1 MELAFGQVM
10 LIIGCMAFAEN
21 SFAFRNNIRRRRNK
35 PELDSG
41 KRWIFYIRWLVIW
54 ELIFGIVTECRAWR
68 NVVDFGNLY
77 LGSASYREEKDNII
91 EYQEEEKRDDKGKY
105 YLIHCVERYR
115 IKKNEDD
122 IVNVLEEIIDK
133 EFGSR
138 ADDYNIRIVDDGIEL
153 YKGKGRMAEINFE
166 IGTVFSYIYIDWNCI
181 ARYTPSLEYS
191 PIYTK

>member
-1 MELAFGQVM
+1 MVHRQIKNFMASIEKELLHRKVGILLELALGQVM

-21 SFAFRNNIRRRRNK
+21 SLAFRNNIRRRRNK

-54 ELIFGIVTECRAWR
+54 ELIFGIVTDCKAWR

-77 LGSASYREEKDNII
+77 LGYASYREEKDNII

-115 IKKNEDD
+115 IKKMKM
-122 IVNVLEEIIDK
+122 ILLMYLK
-133 EFGSR
+133 K
-138 ADDYNIRIVDDGIEL
+138 Y
-153 YKGKGRMAEINFE
+153 
-166 IGTVFSYIYIDWNCI
+166 
-181 ARYTPSLEYS
+181 
-191 PIYTK
+191 